1 MTLINKILAFNANT
15 KKKIFRREVENAIR
29 EGKQIKLP
37 PVPSYSQQQ
46 LETLKN
52 SFPFHVFISDGDQNA
67 TKKLLGDQ
75 NEVDTILNEA
85 KNILDH
91 RFNFF
96 NVETKELGAQIK
108 WNYDYLS
115 SFAFPDKPYWYINV
129 EEFPKGVDVQAVW
142 ELGRM
147 HQLTQLGMAYLL
159 TNDEKY
165 PEKYFSLLDDF
176 ASATSNFSGVQWTNP
191 SEVAIRLLNIIFG
204 FGFTLGS
211 QNFNEQRFLRMQKI
225 VMLHTIY
232 LEHTIEHSDVRDHRY
247 VLVHLALLSSSM
259 FIQNKAY
266 AERLFHFSASHFEA
280 EIRKQVYEDGVSFGQ
295 SVQFHPFNTELFLLA
310 KILLERKGK
319 KVSEGYNK
327 RLHEM
332 FVALSL
338 YIRAASHDE
347 KDFSLPNIGDAF
359 TSPILDFSPNSQ
371 AKYIKDLLAV
381 GAFLFDDDKLKA
393 ESFSEIKYLL
403 FLFGTDAVN
412 TFQRMKNSLEY
423 SSSFGLTKGGHYFL
437 RANKTEMFVRV
448 SEIGKFG
455 SGAPGH
461 YDTFTFEL
469 AYKNKLF
476 FVDPGTYSFYADK
489 DLRDNLRSVFS
500 HNTFSVDNTQLAE
513 FNGLFD
519 IKADLT
525 KPKIIEWQSDNDEDR
540 LVAQHF
546 AYVRLADPVICKR
559 GFYFLKEKM
568 KIKIKDEFLGG
579 TKHKIVS
586 HLHLH
591 HEVAIE
597 KITTNK
603 YSLKNGDAKLEL
615 TFHSSSENFETYI
628 QDSVYSPAYR
638 VLHPAKK
645 IHTVL
650 HETLPTFYIIEIDLL

>member
-1 MTLINKILAFNANT
+1 MSLINKFLAFNAST
-15 KKKIFRREVENAIR
+15 KKKIFRREVEKAIS

-37 PVPSYSQQQ
+37 PVSSYSLQQRE
-46 LETLKN
+46 LVKN
-52 SFPFHVFISDGDQNA
+52 SFPFHIFVSDSKSMSI
-67 TKKLLGDQ
+67 KKILEEAEESGK
-75 NEVDTILNEA
+75 ILNEA
-85 KNILDH
+85 QSILNNS
-91 RFNFF
+91 FNFF
-96 NVETKELGAQIK
+96 ALGEKELGNKIN
-108 WNYDYLS
+108 WNFDYLS
-115 SFAFPDKPYWYINV
+115 SFCFPDKPYWDINV
-129 EEFPKGVDVQAVW
+129 QEFPKGVDVQTAW

-191 SEVAIRLLNIIFG
+191 SESAIRLMNIIFG
-204 FGFTLGS
+204 LGFLLDSQTL
-211 QNFNEQRFLRMQKI
+211 NEQRFLRMQGI

-232 LEHTIEHSDVRDHRY
+232 LEHTIEHPAVRDHRY
-247 VLVHLALLSSSM
+247 VLVHLALLSASM

-266 AERLFHFSASHFEA
+266 AERLFHFSTSHFEA

-295 SVQFHPFNTELFLLA
+295 SVQLHPFNTELFLLA
-310 KILLERKGK
+310 KILLERTGK
-319 KVSEGYNK
+319 IVSDEYNR

-332 FVALSL
+332 FGALGL
-338 YIRAASHDE
+338 YVRNTSQNDS
-347 KDFSLPNIGDAF
+347 DFSIPNIGDAF
-359 TSPILDFSPNSQ
+359 TSPIIDFTPNSQ
-371 AKYIKDLLAV
+371 SSYTKSLLAV
-381 GAFLFDDDKLKA
+381 GAYLFNDDKLKS
-393 ESFSEIKYLL
+393 ETSQEIKYLL
-403 FLFGTDAVN
+403 FLFGVDAVK
-412 TFQRMKNSLEY
+412 TFQTMKSGSEY

-437 RANKTEMFVRV
+437 RANQTEMFIRV
-448 SEIGKFG
+448 AEIGKFG
-455 SGAPGH
+455 SGSPGH
-461 YDTFTFEL
+461 NDTFTFEL

-489 DLRDNLRSVFS
+489 DLRNKLRSVFS
-500 HNTFSVDNTQLAE
+500 HNTFSIDNTQLAE

-559 GFYFLKEKM
+559 GFYFQKEKM

-591 HEVAIE
+591 HEVEIE

-603 YSLKNGDAKLEL
+603 YSLKHGDAKLTL
-615 TFHSSSENFETYI
+615 TFHSSSENFETYV
-628 QDSVYSPAYR
+628 QDSVYSPSYK
-638 VLHPAKK
+638 VLHTAKK

-650 HETLPTFYIIEIDLL
+650 YETLPTFYIIEIDLL